1 MRLKLDGQ
9 DLMVHFHHY
18 HRHTMPRQNDP
29 TRWAHQT
36 TVSVHRGPCGSRE
49 PKQACPVV
57 VAFLRQ
63 TNPALVGAKRFGVD
77 PSVIPA
83 GPVTLKPPSPIG
95 IGVAR
100 CSKKDPFDKQ
110 KGRTLALSRAL
121 ASMGM
126 SRGERTSVWV
136 QYHEQMAL
144 ATTRRALALVA
155 EARKVLAETAKA
167 QTP

>member
-9 DLMVHFHHY
+9 DLMVHFHH
-18 HRHTMPRQNDP
+18 RHTMPRQ
-29 TRWAHQT
+29 TRWAHET
-36 TVSVHRGPCGSRE
+36 TVSVHRGPCGPRV

-57 VAFLRQ
+57 VAFLR
-63 TNPALVGAKRFGVD
+63 KSF
-77 PSVIPA
+77 
-83 GPVTLKPPSPIG
+83 TLTPPRPIG

-144 ATTRRALALVA
+144 ATARRALALVA

>member
-100 CSKKDPFDKQ
+100 CSKKDSFDKQ

-126 SRGERTSVWV
+126 DRGSRTSVWA
-136 QYHEQMAL
+136 QYHDAAAVRTVADLMA
-144 ATTRRALALVA
+144 RADQAPGTVVRGTI
-155 EARKVLAETAKA
+155 EMG
-167 QTP
+167 